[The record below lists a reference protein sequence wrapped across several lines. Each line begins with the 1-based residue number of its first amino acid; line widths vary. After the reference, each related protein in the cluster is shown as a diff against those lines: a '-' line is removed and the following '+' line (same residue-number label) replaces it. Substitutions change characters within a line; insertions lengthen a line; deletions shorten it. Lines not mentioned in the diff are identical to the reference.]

1 MTVLALQAI
10 QPAIYHKLIG
20 DGVLMGM
27 VTGVYDVVPQ
37 NAATPYVVIG
47 DGTAQ
52 ELPQVVNQL
61 TEITLDL
68 HVWTKGGGRKSV
80 LSILNRIYGLLHQG
94 TISPSGFTLIS
105 MHCSDAQTNVDA
117 LHDRV
122 EGVLR
127 VVIMVM
133 EA

>member
-20 DGVLMGM
+20 DGVLMSM

-47 DGTAQ
+47 DGSTA
-52 ELPQVVNQL
+52 ELPQVASQIS
-61 TEITLDL
+61 EASLDI

-94 TISPSGFTLIS
+94 TISPAGFTLMA